1 MDNGGSSTASR
12 GCEAADG
19 HRMDLDR
26 KKRAPAVD
34 GEGEEAAEARHGMA
48 KPLVLAAR
56 PGEASLASGERLE
69 AVKEATAWVAR

>member
-12 GCEAADG
+12 GREAADG
-19 HRMDLDR
+19 DRMDLDR
-26 KKRAPAVD
+26 KKRAPVMD
-34 GEGEEAAEARHGMA
+34 GEGEEAAEVWHGMA

-69 AVKEATAWVAR
+69 AMEEAAAWVAR